1 MAIFKV
7 TEDFDIDIAELD
19 AAAFNIN
26 TNITTVDNI
35 STMQTAGK
43 YYQQNQDIKNLLDL
57 YVRLLEKE
65 VRDLEQMAKDT
76 RELDQTL
83 VVKITG

>member
-19 AAAFNIN
+19 ADAFNIN
-26 TNITTVDNI
+26 KNITTVDNI

>member
-43 YYQQNQDIKNLLDL
+43 YYQQNQDIKKLLDL